1 MFIAEK
7 QCIAPVSVRCRLS
20 ETLIQRHHPLHLAHL
35 HGSMPLCASVQ
46 CHPSATPTDGTLST
60 APWSTALSRLDVLSD
75 TTTRLSLSCS
85 AAPLVQSSPK
95 HRHSPTQS
103 FTYRHFDV
111 RPSYAWSLVP
121 AQSQTVD
128 QTPLIGWGK
137 SAPLQSRCELNVNLL
152 GRPCGAG
159 WSNQEYYAV
168 DKFRVLAYTRDIP
181 GIYQCCEMFQ
191 ELMQVI
197 PWIYQIH
204 LPNV

>member
-1 MFIAEK
+1 M
-7 QCIAPVSVRCRLS
+7 PSVR
-20 ETLIQRHHPLHLAHL
+20 
-35 HGSMPLCASVQ
+35 
-46 CHPSATPTDGTLST
+46 D
-60 APWSTALSRLDVLSD
+60 SD
-75 TTTRLSLSCS
+75 TTAPPTAPSASARQHAPLRERAMPPVSDPDQTVPCLLLPGPLLSAGLMSYQTPLPGLVCP

-159 WSNQEYYAV
+159 WSNKEYYAV
-168 DKFRVLAYTRDIP
+168 DKFRVFAYYRDIP

>member
-1 MFIAEK
+1 MYSTCQRAMPSVRDSDTTAPPTAPSASARQHAPLRER
-7 QCIAPVSVRCRLS
+7 AMPPVSDPEQTV
-20 ETLIQRHHPLHLAHL
+20 P
-35 HGSMPLCASVQ
+35 
-46 CHPSATPTDGTLST
+46 LST
-60 APWSTALSRLDVLSD
+60 APWSTAHSRLDVLSD

-159 WSNQEYYAV
+159 WSNKEYYAV
-168 DKFRVLAYTRDIP
+168 DKFRVLAYNRDIP

>member
-1 MFIAEK
+1 MFIAEE

-20 ETLIQRHHPLHLAHL
+20 ATLIQRHHPLHLAHL

-46 CHPSATPTDGTLST
+46 CHPSATPNRRYPCLLLPGPLLIAGLMSYQTPLPGLVC
-60 APWSTALSRLDVLSD
+60 P
-75 TTTRLSLSCS
+75 

-95 HRHSPTQS
+95 HRHSPTQF

-111 RPSYAWSLVP
+111 RPSYAWSLVT

-128 QTPLIGWGK
+128 QTPLVGWGK

-159 WSNQEYYAV
+159 WSNKEYYAV
-168 DKFRVLAYTRDIP
+168 DKFRVLAYNRDIP